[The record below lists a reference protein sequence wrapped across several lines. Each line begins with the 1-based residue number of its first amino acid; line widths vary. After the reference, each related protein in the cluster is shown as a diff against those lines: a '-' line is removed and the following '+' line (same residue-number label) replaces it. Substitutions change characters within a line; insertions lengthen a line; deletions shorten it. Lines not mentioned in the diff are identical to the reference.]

1 MIAIIIIAS
10 LLTITLWVP
19 YFLAW
24 LPTKGPQVIL
34 SGNPK
39 QNSAIQV
46 PSWAERLVHAH
57 QNAVE
62 NLAAFIG
69 VCLAAHLAG
78 EPAALALQLG
88 WIYILARLVH
98 YLSYGFGIPVLRTAA
113 FMAGWFST
121 FGIGVM
127 TINQLI

>member
-1 MIAIIIIAS
+1 MISIIIIAS

-24 LPTKGPQVIL
+24 VPTKGPQYL
-34 SGNPK
+34 LGGNPK
-39 QNSAIQV
+39 QDLAIQV
-46 PSWAERLVHAH
+46 PAWAERLQQAH

-69 VCLAAHLAG
+69 VCVAAQLAG
-78 EPAALALQLG
+78 EPSALVLQLG

-98 YLSYGFGIPVLRTAA
+98 YVSYGLGIPVLRTVA
-113 FMAGWFST
+113 FMAAWFST
-121 FGIGVM
+121 FGIGLM
-127 TINQLI
+127 TLNQLV